1 MHESPSH
8 GAGAEWRGM
17 STEEKEPFEEM
28 AALAN
33 ARVFE
38 VSTGIT
44 DIINFFCA
52 PAG

>member
-1 MHESPSH
+1 
-8 GAGAEWRGM
+8 M

-33 ARVFE
+33 TRVFE

-44 DIINFFCA
+44 GIINFFA
-52 PAG
+52 LPPVRFFGRG